1 MSILNV
7 TVKKLKI
14 IGYQFSIDSQF
25 IIRHLDIYIWNKHCN
40 YCYILFIL
48 HNIHMSI
55 GSDINVCGLANVLLS
70 CIPFLAKSQFCKF
83 KWNLGFLGGCM
94 YMVGQPPT
102 QASEGI

>member
-1 MSILNV
+1 MSISN
-7 TVKKLKI
+7 
-14 IGYQFSIDSQF
+14 
-25 IIRHLDIYIWNKHCN
+25 
-40 YCYILFIL
+40 
-48 HNIHMSI
+48 
-55 GSDINVCGLANVLLS
+55 DINVCGLANVLLS